1 MAAERR
7 RVRLG
12 FRARVLGFAGL
23 LLIGAVGVGLL
34 VQRAVLLERLDRNV
48 TTSLEQEADEMRTLA
63 TEGRNPETAEP
74 FAGDVAAIFE
84 TFLSRNLPGPSE
96 AYMTFVDGELHRQS
110 LAAQVLD
117 VNHPE
122 VVGRWARLDEG
133 VRGEVDTV
141 AGPVRYLAVPLESDG
156 EVQGVFVVLNLL
168 EDQRRAIDAEI
179 RVLALVAAAVVAVTL
194 AIAWSTAGRLLR
206 PLREVTETARTI
218 SETDLSRRIPVEGHD
233 EVAELATTFN
243 QMLDRLETAFATQR
257 AFVDDAGHEL
267 RTPITVVM
275 GQLELMGD
283 DPDDRAATLAVV
295 EDELGRM
302 ARIVE
307 DLLLL
312 AKAEQADFVRPEPV
326 ELADLTTELLMKA
339 RSLGDR
345 EWSLDACAAGTV
357 ALDPQRI
364 TQAVLNLAR
373 NAVEHTDPGTAV
385 AVGSQRVGDRLQLWV
400 RDDGPGVAP
409 ADQERIFDRF
419 SRGTHARRRS
429 DGAGL
434 GLSIVAAVA
443 AGHGGRVA
451 LRSEPGQGAT
461 FTLDLPVEPD
471 PTAATD
477 PTEELAVPDPTTAD
491 DAERTEPWPAS

>member
-1 MAAERR
+1 MAPEARR
-7 RVRLG
+7 LRLG
-12 FRARVLGFAGL
+12 FRTRVLGFAAVL
-23 LLIGAVGVGLL
+23 LVGAVGVGLL
-34 VQRAVLLERLDRNV
+34 VQRAVLLERHDRNV
-48 TTSLEQEADEMRTLA
+48 TASLEQEADELRALA
-63 TEGRNPETAEP
+63 TDGFNPRTAEP
-74 FAGDVAAIFE
+74 FAGDVRAIFE
-84 TFLSRNLPGPSE
+84 TFVSRNLPGPSE
-96 AYMTFVDGELHRQS
+96 AYATFVDGELYRQS
-110 LAAQVLD
+110 LGAE
-117 VNHPE
+117 E
-122 VVGRWARLDEG
+122 VTEAHRGLVERWAGLQG
-133 VRGEVDTV
+133 GARGEVDTV

-156 EVQGVFVVLNLL
+156 RTEGVFVVMNLL

-179 RVLALVAAAVVAVTL
+179 RVLALVAAAVVAVAL
-194 AIAWSTAGRLLR
+194 GIAWSTAGRLLR

-218 SETDLSRRIPVEGHD
+218 SETDLSRRIPVDGHD
-233 EVAELATTFN
+233 EVAVLATTFN

-295 EDELGRM
+295 EDELARM

-345 EWSLDACAAGTV
+345 EWSLDTCATGTV
-357 ALDPQRI
+357 DLDPQRI

-385 AVGSQRVGDRLQLWV
+385 AVGSRRVGDRLQLWV

-409 ADQERIFDRF
+409 ADRERIFDRF

-443 AGHGGRVA
+443 AGHGGRVV
-451 LRSEPGQGAT
+451 LRSAPGQGAT
-461 FTLDLPVEPD
+461 FTLDLPVAPDD
-471 PTAATD
+471 PTAID
-477 PTEELAVPDPTTAD
+477 P
-491 DAERTEPWPAS
+491 ERTAPWPAS

>member
-1 MAAERR
+1 MTAERR

-34 VQRAVLLERLDRNV
+34 AQRAVLLERLDRNV
-48 TTSLEQEADEMRTLA
+48 SDSLEQEAQEMRTLA
-63 TEGRNPETAEP
+63 REGRNPRTAEP
-74 FAGDVAAIFE
+74 FAGDVTAIFD
-84 TFLSRNLPGPSE
+84 TFVERNVPGPSE
-96 AYMTFVDGELHRQS
+96 AYLTFVDGEPHQLTD
-110 LAAQVLD
+110 LARVLD
-117 VNHPE
+117 ESHPE
-122 VVGRWARLDEG
+122 LVARWAGQREG
-133 VRGEVDTV
+133 ARGEVDTV

-156 EVQGVFVVLNLL
+156 RTRGVFVVVNLL

-179 RVLALVAAAVVAVTL
+179 RVLALVAAGVVAV
-194 AIAWSTAGRLLR
+194 AMGVAWSTAGRLLR
-206 PLREVTETARTI
+206 PLREVTEAARTI

-233 EVAELATTFN
+233 EVAVLATTFN

-275 GQLELMGD
+275 GQLEVMGD
-283 DPDDRAATLAVV
+283 DPEDRAATLAVV
-295 EDELGRM
+295 TDELGRM

-312 AKAEQADFVRPEPV
+312 AKAEQADFVRPQPV

-345 EWSLDACAAGTV
+345 EWGLDACAAGTV

-385 AVGSQRVGDRLQLWV
+385 AVGSQRTGDRLHLWV
-400 RDDGPGVAP
+400 RDDGPGVART
-409 ADQERIFDRF
+409 DQERIFDRF
-419 SRGTHARRRS
+419 SRGIHARRRS

-434 GLSIVAAVA
+434 GLAIVAAVA

-451 LRSEPGQGAT
+451 LRSEPGRGAT
-461 FTLDLPVEPD
+461 FTLDLPVGFD
-471 PTAATD
+471 PTTATD
-477 PTEELAVPDPTTAD
+477 PTEELPVPDPEET
-491 DAERTEPWPAS
+491 RPWPAS